1 MIKFFVFLL
10 LFLFFIFREI
20 FQFQND
26 EEINK

>member
-10 LFLFFIFREI
+10 LFFFFIFREI

-26 EEINK
+26 ENINK